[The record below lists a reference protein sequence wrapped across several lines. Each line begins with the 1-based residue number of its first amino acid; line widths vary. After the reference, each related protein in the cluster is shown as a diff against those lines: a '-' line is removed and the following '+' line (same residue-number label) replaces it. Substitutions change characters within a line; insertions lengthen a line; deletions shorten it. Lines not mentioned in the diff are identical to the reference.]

1 MNYERG
7 RSLKAE
13 LCSISFDLA
22 IGHLIN
28 PLSGSR
34 ALTGVETTGY
44 AMASGRTDEMSDRP
58 LGGPFHSDRLAPRGM
73 RSIVLE
79 LFV

>member
-1 MNYERG
+1 MNCGRG

-13 LCSISFDLA
+13 LCSISLELA
-22 IGHLIN
+22 LGHLIN

-34 ALTGVETTGY
+34 ALTGVETTGH

-58 LGGPFHSDRLAPRGM
+58 LGGSFHSSRLPSEEIV
-73 RSIVLE
+73 RSVVLE
-79 LFV
+79 L